1 MMALKAAQFVLLV
14 LSAPLVRGIVARLK
28 AALQRRRGASIWRP
42 YADLGKLFRKED
54 IVPPSAS
61 WLFRAVPR
69 LAFAFTLAAAA
80 FVPLLIS
87 GALLSFTGDF
97 ILLVYLL
104 AFARFLLLLGAFA
117 GGSSFGGMGASR
129 EAMVSVLGEFP
140 LLMSLIAIAV
150 ISKSTSLVPIVAWTA
165 TQNFF
170 DISAVHVLAFAA
182 LIIVAIA
189 ETGRI
194 PVDNPST
201 HLELTMLHEAMVLE
215 YSGPSLAL
223 IEWTQ
228 AIKLNLMIALLIGL
242 FLPWG
247 IALGAGALAVAISM
261 ALYLLKLL
269 LAAGALALLESSS
282 AKLRMYAVP
291 EFLGIASG
299 LSVLAIVFT
308 VISKR

>member
-1 MMALKAAQFVLLV
+1 MAILKLAQFALLV
-14 LSAPLVRGIVARLK
+14 LSAPLVRGIIARIK
-28 AALQRRRGASIWRP
+28 AVLQRRRGASIWRP
-42 YADLGKLFRKED
+42 YAELGKLFRKED
-54 IVPPSAS
+54 MVPPSAS
-61 WLFRAVPR
+61 WLFRASPR
-69 LAFAFTLAAAA
+69 LVFAFTLAAAA
-80 FVPLLIS
+80 FVPVLFS
-87 GALLSFTGDF
+87 GALLSFAGDF

-104 AFARFLLLLGAFA
+104 AFGRFSLLLGAFD

-129 EAMVSVLGEFP
+129 EAMVSVLAEFP
-140 LLMSLIAIAV
+140 LLTSLIAVAIIA
-150 ISKSTSLVPIVAWTA
+150 KSTSLAPIVAWTG

-170 DISAVHVLAFAA
+170 DISAVHLLAFAA

-215 YSGPSLAL
+215 YSGPSLAFV
-223 IEWTQ
+223 EWTQ

-242 FLPWG
+242 FFPWG
-247 IALGAGALAVAISM
+247 IAAGAGATAVLISIG
-261 ALYLLKLL
+261 LYLLKLCFVT
-269 LAAGALALLESSS
+269 GALAVLESSV

-291 EFLGIASG
+291 EFLGIASA

-308 VISKR
+308 VILKR